1 MTNPELLQALV
12 ELAQVTE
19 LEVRTLEPTRAAQLE
34 LGVAS
39 AACRV
44 RGEVWVVLSA
54 TDPLDLRIDV
64 LAEALKTHRTDWLE
78 QHWLPPAVR
87 ARLS

>member
-1 MTNPELLQALV
+1 MTDPELLQALV

-19 LEVRTLEPTRAAQLE
+19 LEVRTLESTRVTQLE

-54 TDPLDLRIDV
+54 ADPLKVRIDV
-64 LAEALKTHRTDWLE
+64 LAEALKTYRPAWLE

-87 ARLS
+87 ERLS